1 MRSIGVLSKD
11 GGQTPP
17 TPTLPTRGY
26 GISRFES
33 GDRHFFG
40 LLSRIR
46 DRKFRDSSKVAAV
59 IQCRLDDIQGDD
71 DAVGRW
77 VSYRLFGRC
86 TATEGGGAAVRAG
99 GGDGSPAVR
108 DLGTRS

>member
-1 MRSIGVLSKD
+1 VERHAEQLIAEPDLQHRYLGRGYSLIHEFGIAGCRWLYATSPLV
-11 GGQTPP
+11 
-17 TPTLPTRGY
+17 GY

-71 DAVGRW
+71 DAV
-77 VSYRLFGRC
+77 
-86 TATEGGGAAVRAG
+86 
-99 GGDGSPAVR
+99 
-108 DLGTRS
+108 